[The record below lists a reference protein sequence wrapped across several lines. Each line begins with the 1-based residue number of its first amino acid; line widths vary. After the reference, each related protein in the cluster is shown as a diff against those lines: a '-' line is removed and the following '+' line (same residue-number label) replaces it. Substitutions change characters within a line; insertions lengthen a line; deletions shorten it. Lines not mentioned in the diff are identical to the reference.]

1 MSDKPHLIAI
11 TACPSGVAHT
21 YMAAENLERAAEEL
35 GYTMDVET
43 HGQIGIENAFSQEA
57 INRAEAV
64 TVVPYKSANYF
75 KYQDALQNAVTRV
88 FDGSEDAKTSWKTW
102 VAEAE
107 AFS

>member
-64 TVVPYKSANYF
+64 IIAADSKIELDRFAGKRVVVKPNVRE
-75 KYQDALQNAVTRV
+75 ALLEATTKAQVLDELKAAV
-88 FDGSEDAKTSWKTW
+88 G
-102 VAEAE
+102 
-107 AFS
+107 